1 MKWPT
6 PGEMLFSGKSYLA
19 AMLALYLAYSIDL
32 PRPFWAATTAYVVVT
47 QPWVG
52 SVRSKALYRL
62 CGTFVGSAAT
72 VFMVPRLSQS
82 PELLTLAMASWLGI
96 CLYISLLDRT
106 PRSYVFM
113 LAGYTAALIGFPS
126 VVQPADVFNTA
137 VARVEE
143 ISLGIVCA
151 TFIHSVILPKGIRP
165 VVMAGLDRSLTDA
178 RAWMG
183 DVLRGIDIG
192 TRAKDRGLLANDITQ
207 LRLLS
212 THVPFEVDNLR
223 WSAQTLR
230 ALQNRIVALTPLI
243 SAVEDRVRAF
253 QSDGRELPGDL
264 RLVMSD
270 LAQWVEAGADAFPE
284 PLREIRETL
293 SRILAAIP
301 PRPDWHDMLAASLA
315 TRLRELAKTY
325 AQCLRLRRLID
336 AGRPAD
342 EKRVVRHNAA
352 RVVLHRDRGLALLS
366 GAAAAIAIVECCAL
380 WILTGWKDG
389 ATAAMMAAVFSCLFS
404 VMDNPV
410 PFIRRFFVFT
420 VLSAPLS
427 ALYLLVILPTVNS
440 FEMLVLVL
448 FPSFFVIGC
457 LIHRPAIALQVT
469 AVLFGLLGALA
480 LQDAHSADLISF
492 TNSIIGQLAGTGLAA
507 VNAAIFRTI
516 SAERAAGR
524 IQKANR
530 RDLAT
535 LAGLDRLARTNSF
548 TARILDRIGL
558 LQSRLAITQ
567 QPDDAGASDAMLDLR
582 VGADIALLQRVKLHL
597 APESGKKI
605 QHVLDELAAYFQGG
619 SKQRDRAAGVLLKK
633 VDSALADVAG
643 MSASGAPK
651 GRAMVALVGIRRGL
665 FPQAMAYEAGAGQMQ
680 MRMQSS

>member
-1 MKWPT
+1 MKWPA

-62 CGTFVGSAAT
+62 CGTFLGSAAT

-126 VVQPADVFNTA
+126 VVQPADIFNTA

-165 VVMAGLDRSLTDA
+165 VVMAGLDQSLTDA

-183 DVLRGIDIG
+183 DVLRGIDID
-192 TRAKDRGLLANDITQ
+192 TRAKDRRLLANDITQ

-253 QSDGRELPGDL
+253 QSDGRGLPEDL
-264 RLVMSD
+264 RLAMSG
-270 LAQWVEAGADAFPE
+270 LAQWVDAGAEASAE
-284 PLREIRETL
+284 QLQEIRGIL
-293 SRILAAIP
+293 SRILAEIP
-301 PRPDWHDMLAASLA
+301 AQPDWRDMLAASLA

-336 AGRPAD
+336 TGRPAD
-342 EKRVVRHNAA
+342 ERRVVRHNAA
-352 RVVLHRDRGLALLS
+352 KVVLHRDRGLAALS
-366 GAAAAIAIVECCAL
+366 GAAAALTTIECCAL

-469 AVLFGLLGALA
+469 AVMFGLLGALA

-582 VGADIALLQRVKLHL
+582 VGADIALLQRVKLRL
-597 APESGKKI
+597 TPESGRKI

-619 SKQRDRAAGVLLKK
+619 STQRDCAAGVLLKK

-643 MSASGAPK
+643 MPAARASK
-651 GRAMVALVGIRRGL
+651 GRAIVALVGIRRGL
-665 FPQAMAYEAGAGQMQ
+665 FPQALAYEACAEPMQ